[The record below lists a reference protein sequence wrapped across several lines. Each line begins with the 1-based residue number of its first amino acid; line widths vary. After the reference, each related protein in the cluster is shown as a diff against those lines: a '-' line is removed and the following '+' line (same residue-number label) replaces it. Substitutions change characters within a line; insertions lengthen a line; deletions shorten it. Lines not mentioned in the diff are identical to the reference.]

1 MKTPRSKKTLTFLL
15 LTIFVATM
23 FLAGCGAKEPAEKD
37 EIKVLR
43 VGAVPGEEIQKRKE
57 QYQPFMDYL
66 AKKLDMEVEL
76 FVANDYAGTVEAMR
90 AGKIDLASYGPL
102 SYVLAADIAN
112 AEAFAAGYTEE
123 QGIYYKSF
131 IIVHKDSDIHSI
143 PDLKGKTFAFVDP
156 ASTGGH
162 LIPRM
167 AMVDNGID
175 PEVDLASVVYVGGHD
190 ACAAAV
196 QNKNVDAAAIVKHM
210 YERAIAQGILV
221 EEDVRIIDVSE
232 PFPGGPWA
240 WRKDLPQ
247 DLKDK
252 IKDAILNIPEEDFEN
267 LKDFMEKNTHFE
279 PVQDSDWDSLREA
292 VKLINL
298 DLSKNI

>member
-1 MKTPRSKKTLTFLL
+1 LKTLKNKKALSFFL

-23 FLAGCGAKEPAEKD
+23 FLSGCGTKEPATKD

-43 VGAVPGEEIQKRKE
+43 VGAVPGEEVQKRKD

-66 AKKLDMEVEL
+66 SKKLDMEVEL
-76 FVANDYAGTVEAMR
+76 FVANDYAGTIEAMR
-90 AGKIDLASYGPL
+90 AGKLELAGYGPL

-143 PDLKGKTFAFVDP
+143 SDLKGKTFAFVDP

-167 AMVDNGID
+167 AMLKNGID

-221 EEDVRIIDVSE
+221 EEDVRIIDVSD

-240 WRKDLPQ
+240 WHKDLPQ

-252 IKDAILNIPEEDFEN
+252 IKDAITNIPEEEYEN
-267 LKDFMEKNTHFE
+267 LKDFLGKTTHYE
-279 PVQDSDWDSLREA
+279 PVQDSDWDSIREA
-292 VKLINL
+292 AELINL
-298 DLSKNI
+298 DLTKSI